1 MPLVEVNE
9 HLQVPAA
16 RVWDLVRDVEAYP
29 RLMKPVRSLRVLEEG
44 PNWVVTAWEV
54 QLRGS
59 ILKWTEHEER
69 DDERR
74 RLTYRQIEGDMEQF
88 DGYWQVTEL
97 SPETTEALLIVRFE
111 IGIPMLRE
119 MLDPVAVRA
128 IRENSRLMLRSLG
141 PAHAGAGA

>member
-9 HLQVPAA
+9 RLHVPAA

-29 RLMKPVRSLRVLEEG
+29 RLMEPVRSLKVLDEG

-54 QLRGS
+54 ELKGS

-74 RLTYRQIEGDMEQF
+74 RLTYRQIEGDLDQF

-97 SPETTEALLIVRFE
+97 SPELTEAVLVVRFE
-111 IGIPMLRE
+111 IGIPILRD
-119 MLDPVAVRA
+119 MLDPVAGKA